1 MEKKI
6 HESLVR
12 SICLLLGIFV
22 VVGSVRAHSYEDKDD
37 RSNVKADTVLT
48 YLDSPTGKLYMY
60 YGRYRIIRLLFSFS
74 VEGGSQAPPSS
85 LSRRQSIW
93 RNME

>member
-22 VVGSVRAHSYEDKDD
+22 VVGSINAGT
-37 RSNVKADTVLT
+37 SNQCLT
-48 YLDSPTGKLYMY
+48 NVGYFFVGK
-60 YGRYRIIRLLFSFS
+60 
-74 VEGGSQAPPSS
+74 
-85 LSRRQSIW
+85 
-93 RNME
+93 